1 MRKRRKNFHGN
12 GKALQRTTFGRPERE
27 REREGER
34 GGERERAPE
43 RVTKVK
49 AARERENVG
58 VCEGSE
64 ESKKQRERERVSSS
78 LFRETAVIKQN
89 LI

>member
-27 REREGER
+27 GEGGRKR
-34 GGERERAPE
+34 GRERAPE

-49 AARERENVG
+49 AARERECVG

-64 ESKKQRERERVSSS
+64 ES
-78 LFRETAVIKQN
+78 
-89 LI
+89 